1 MPFLRDYQLE
11 AVNKLKNGNI
21 LCGGVGA
28 GKSRTGL
35 YYYFKEQGG
44 FIDDGEYIKMNNP
57 KDLYIITTAKKRDSQ
72 EWELEMAPYLIR
84 NYDITVI
91 VDSWNNIQKYT
102 GIQNAFFLFDEQRV
116 VGKGAWVKAFLEI
129 TKSNKWILLTATPG
143 DSYYDYVPVFLANG
157 YYRNRT
163 EFERGHCVFNPYT
176 KFKQIQRYVSTA
188 RLERLRRAV
197 LVQMNYHHDI
207 NIHKETVLVD
217 YDRILYK
224 DVLKRRWNI
233 WENKP
238 FQNASELCYG
248 LRKIT
253 NSSEDRAEEVQKI
266 VAKHQKVII
275 FYSFDYELDILKS
288 IDYGPGFKIGE
299 LNGHQHNPVPDGER
313 WVYLVNYTA
322 GAEAWNCIKTNAMIF
337 YSLSYSYKTMTQAAG
352 RIDRMNTP
360 YTDLYYY
367 YLRSYSSIDIA
378 INRALSTKKD
388 FNMRWFTSLFSQNK
402 Q

>member
-11 AVNKLKNGNI
+11 AVNKLQNGNI

-44 FIDDGEYIKMNNP
+44 FIDDGQYIKMNNP

-84 NYDITVI
+84 NYDITVV
-91 VDSWNNIQKYT
+91 VDSWNNIQKYV

-116 VGKGAWVKAFLEI
+116 VGKGAWVKAFLKI
-129 TKSNKWILLTATPG
+129 TNSNQWILLTATPG

-163 EFERGHCVFNPYT
+163 EFEREHCVFNPYT

-233 WENKP
+233 WEDKP

-253 NSSEDRAEEVQKI
+253 NSSEDRADEVQKI
-266 VAKHQKVII
+266 VTKHQKVII

-299 LNGHQHNPVPDGER
+299 LNGHQHNPVPDGDR

-378 INRALSTKKD
+378 ISRSLSTKKD
-388 FNMRWFTSLFSQNK
+388 FNMRGFTSLFSQNK

>member
-44 FIDDGEYIKMNNP
+44 FIDDKEYIKMNNP

-91 VDSWNNIQKYT
+91 VDSWNNIQKYV

-129 TKSNKWILLTATPG
+129 TKSNEWILLTATPG

-163 EFERGHCVFNPYT
+163 EFEREHCVFNPYT

-197 LVQMNYHHDI
+197 LVQMNYQHDI

-217 YDRILYK
+217 YDKILYK

-288 IDYGPGFKIGE
+288 IDYGPGFEIGE
-299 LNGHQHNPVPDGER
+299 LNSHQHNPVPDGER

-322 GAEAWNCIKTNAMIF
+322 GAEAWNCIRTNAMIF

-388 FNMRWFTSLFSQNK
+388 FNMRGFTSLFNQNK

>member
-11 AVNKLKNGNI
+11 AVNKLQNGNI

-44 FIDDGEYIKMNNP
+44 FIDDGQYIKMNNP

-84 NYDITVI
+84 NYDITVV
-91 VDSWNNIQKYT
+91 VDSWNNIQKYI

-116 VGKGAWVKAFLEI
+116 VGKGAWVKAFLKI
-129 TKSNKWILLTATPG
+129 TKSNQWILLTATPG

-163 EFERGHCVFNPYT
+163 EFEREHCVFNPYT

-233 WENKP
+233 WEDKP

-253 NSSEDRAEEVQKI
+253 NSSEDRADEVQKI

-299 LNGHQHNPVPDGER
+299 LNGHQHNPVPDGDR

-378 INRALSTKKD
+378 ISRSLSTKKD
-388 FNMRWFTSLFSQNK
+388 FNMRGFTSLFSQNK

>member
-44 FIDDGEYIKMNNP
+44 FIDDGQYIKMNNP

-84 NYDITVI
+84 NYDITVV
-91 VDSWNNIQKYT
+91 VDSWNNIQKYI

-116 VGKGAWVKAFLEI
+116 VGKGAWVKAFLKI
-129 TKSNKWILLTATPG
+129 TKSNEWILLTATPG

-163 EFERGHCVFNPYT
+163 EFEREHCVFNPYT

-217 YDRILYK
+217 YDKILYK

-233 WENKP
+233 WEDKP

-288 IDYGPGFKIGE
+288 IDYGPGFEIGE

-360 YTDLYYY
+360 FTDLYYY

-378 INRALSTKKD
+378 ISRALSTKKD
-388 FNMRWFTSLFSQNK
+388 FNMRGFTSLFSQNK

>member
-163 EFERGHCVFNPYT
+163 EFEREHCVFNPYT

-388 FNMRWFTSLFSQNK
+388 FNMRGFTSLFSQNK

>member
-11 AVNKLKNGNI
+11 AVNKLQNGNI

-44 FIDDGEYIKMNNP
+44 LIDDGQYIKMNNP

-84 NYDITVI
+84 NYDITVV
-91 VDSWNNIQKYT
+91 VDSWNNIQKYI

-116 VGKGAWVKAFLEI
+116 VGKGAWVKAFLKI
-129 TKSNKWILLTATPG
+129 TKSNQWILLTATPG

-163 EFERGHCVFNPYT
+163 EFEREHCVFNPYT

-233 WENKP
+233 WEDKP

-253 NSSEDRAEEVQKI
+253 NSSEDRADEVQKI

-299 LNGHQHNPVPDGER
+299 LNGHQHNPVPDGDR

-378 INRALSTKKD
+378 ISRSLSTKKD
-388 FNMRWFTSLFSQNK
+388 FNMRGFTSLFSQNK

>member
-44 FIDDGEYIKMNNP
+44 FIDDGQYIKMNNP
-57 KDLYIITTAKKRDSQ
+57 KDLYIITTAKKRDSK

-84 NYDITVI
+84 NYDITVV

-116 VGKGAWVKAFLEI
+116 VGKGAWVKAFLKI
-129 TKSNKWILLTATPG
+129 TKSNEWILLTATPG

-163 EFERGHCVFNPYT
+163 EFEREHCVFNPYT

-233 WENKP
+233 WEDKP

-288 IDYGPGFKIGE
+288 IDYGPGFEICE

-360 YTDLYYY
+360 FTDLYYY

-378 INRALSTKKD
+378 ISRSLSTKKD
-388 FNMRWFTSLFSQNK
+388 FNMRGFTSLFSQNK